1 MTDKLI
7 SLDDA
12 ALDEVNGGLGF
23 GLSVNDKTLVGG
35 SLNLTSTGV
44 SASVTVLNHSV
55 SVGIVS
61 PIQISFG

>member
-1 MTDKLI
+1 MTEQLV

-12 ALDEVNGGLGF
+12 ALEDVNGGLSL

-44 SASVTVLNHSV
+44 SGSVTLFNHTLSL
-55 SVGIVS
+55 GIVS